1 MKKIMKYITVIFGLL
16 LMAISF
22 NLFQEPFNFAAGGVT
37 GLSIILHK
45 FINIDES
52 VFIFII
58 NQSLIIVS
66 FLVLGKKKTINTI
79 LGSILLPILIKMTSF
94 LSSIITLELDY
105 ILIAIIGGVLYGVG
119 LGLIYKNGFTS
130 GGTDILNQIME
141 VKYKMPI
148 DKSIITVDGF
158 IVVLSAI
165 AFGIPSMIYSFIML
179 IIISYISNK
188 TILELNQNKVL
199 YIYTDEANKIKE
211 YLTKSFNYDLTI
223 FNTIGG
229 FSKKRKH
236 LYMCSV
242 STKDYYAIKEGI
254 LYIDLKAFIVV
265 TNAYEQK
272 NANVLIRQNNS

>member
-1 MKKIMKYITVIFGLL
+1 MKKIMKYLTVIFGLL

-22 NLFQEPFNFAAGGVT
+22 NLFQEPYNFAAGGVT

-52 VFIFII
+52 IFIFII

-79 LGSILLPILIKMTSF
+79 LGSILLPIFIKITSF
-94 LSSIITLELDY
+94 INIVTLELDY

-141 VKYKMPI
+141 VKYKIPM

-158 IVVLSAI
+158 IVVLSAL

-179 IIISYISNK
+179 IIISYMSNK

-199 YIYTDEANKIKE
+199 YIYTDEALKIKE
-211 YLTKSFNYDLTI
+211 YLTENFNYDLTI

-229 FSKKRKH
+229 FSKKMKK

-254 LYIDLKAFIVV
+254 LYIDPKAFIVV

-272 NANVLIRQNNS
+272 NANVLIRQNNG